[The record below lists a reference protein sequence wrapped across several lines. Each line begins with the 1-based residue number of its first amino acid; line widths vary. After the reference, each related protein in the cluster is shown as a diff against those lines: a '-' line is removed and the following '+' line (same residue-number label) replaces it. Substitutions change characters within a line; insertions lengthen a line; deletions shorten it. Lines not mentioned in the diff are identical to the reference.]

1 MPSAAAPSRGAAVG
15 AAEFTED
22 KTQMDFSIPPEQMML
37 KEVARRFT
45 TKELVPLEPVLLER
59 ELRMWTDGCTLL
71 PEEVHSHLLRTTK
84 EMGFWGIEVDEA
96 LGGQGLGMLAKTLVL
111 EELSRSLV
119 AFSPHGFTL
128 PPDAPNLYYLNECG
142 TAVQREKYLAPYCR
156 GELESAMMATEPGA
170 GSDIGGLKTTAVRKG
185 DKWVI
190 NGAKLFIS
198 KCDKDHLFFICIAVT
213 DKDAPAKRRFTA
225 FLLDKDTPGLRIGKA
240 IPVIGAM
247 PSWSVFLDNV
257 EVGQDAVLGEMG
269 DAFIPLQNRFGVRR
283 IELAARCTGMAER
296 LIQMMIE
303 QANMRSTFGA
313 PLAER
318 QSVQNWIA
326 DSTIELESVRLML
339 YHAAWKSD
347 GGQKDLRIEAACLKI
362 AATEM
367 LTRVADRAM
376 QVHGGLGLSRE
387 LGIEYVARMVRV
399 WRVLEGP
406 SEIHRMSIAKRLLA
420 DKKTYNPLAAA

>member
-1 MPSAAAPSRGAAVG
+1 
-15 AAEFTED
+15 
-22 KTQMDFSIPPEQMML
+22 MDFSLSAEHLML
-37 KEVARRFT
+37 KEVAQRFT
-45 TKELVPLEPVLLER
+45 TKELAPLEPVLLER

-71 PEEVHSHLLRTTK
+71 PDDAHTRLLRLTR

-96 LGGQGLGMLAKTLVL
+96 FGGQGLGMLAKTLVV
-111 EELSRSLV
+111 EEMSKSLV

-128 PPDAPNLYYLNECG
+128 PPDAPNLYYLNDCG
-142 TAVQREKYLAPYCR
+142 TPAQREKYLAPYCR

-170 GSDIGGLKTTAVRKG
+170 GSDIGGVKTSAVRKG
-185 DKWVI
+185 DRWVI
-190 NGAKLFIS
+190 NGAKQFIS
-198 KCDKDHLFFICIAVT
+198 KCDKDNLFFICIAVT
-213 DKDAPAKRRFTA
+213 DKDAPTKRRLTA
-225 FLLDKDTPGLRIGKA
+225 FLLDKNTPGLQIGKA

-257 EVGQDAVLGEMG
+257 EVGGDAVLGEVG

-283 IELAARCTGMAER
+283 IELAAHCTGMAER
-296 LIQMMIE
+296 LIQMMID
-303 QANMRSTFGA
+303 QANMRRTFGA
-313 PLAER
+313 LLAER
-318 QSVQNWIA
+318 QTVQNWIA

>member
-1 MPSAAAPSRGAAVG
+1 
-15 AAEFTED
+15 
-22 KTQMDFSIPPEQMML
+22 MDFSLSAEHLML
-37 KEVARRFT
+37 KEVAQRFT
-45 TKELVPLEPVLLER
+45 TKELAPLEPVLLER

-71 PEEVHSHLLRTTK
+71 PDDAHTRLLRLTR

-96 LGGQGLGMLAKTLVL
+96 FGGQGLGMLAKTLVV
-111 EELSRSLV
+111 EEMSKSLV

-128 PPDAPNLYYLNECG
+128 PPDAPNLYYLNDCG
-142 TAVQREKYLAPYCR
+142 TPAQREKYLAPYCR

-170 GSDIGGLKTTAVRKG
+170 GSDIGGVKTSAVRKG
-185 DKWVI
+185 DRWVI
-190 NGAKLFIS
+190 NGAKQFIS
-198 KCDKDHLFFICIAVT
+198 KCDKDNLFFICIAVT
-213 DKDAPAKRRFTA
+213 DKDAPTKRRLTA
-225 FLLDKDTPGLRIGKA
+225 FLLDKNTPGLQIGKA

-257 EVGQDAVLGEMG
+257 EVGGDAVLGEVG

-283 IELAARCTGMAER
+283 IELAAHCTGMAER
-296 LIQMMIE
+296 LIQMMID
-303 QANMRSTFGA
+303 QANMRRTFGA
-313 PLAER
+313 LLAER
-318 QSVQNWIA
+318 QTVQNWIA

-347 GGQKDLRIEAACLKI
+347 RGQKDLRIEAACLKI